1 MLNDMPMKISTQLP
15 NAALRFVL
23 VISLFATPL
32 DVIAAPVSIMTFN
45 VENLFDTTHDA
56 GKNDETYLPASQKTG
71 SAHVEKCTKI
81 SVRRWREQ
89 CLYWDWSE
97 AVVDRKLDAVAKAIK
112 QVNDGHGPDIIALQ
126 EVENVRILERLRLD
140 YLEGLGY
147 QPAVLLEGKDKRGI
161 DVAFLSKFPAT
172 DATLHPITFPTALK
186 ARAGDT
192 RPILEA
198 TFQLPNGVSLTG
210 FSVHF
215 PAPYHPTEMREVA
228 YTRLNALVESLPQR
242 PRFFCR
248 GRFQHNARG
257 EQQKKYVSA
266 LGEAYLAGG
275 SRPLRGVS
283 GHQLLPT

>member
-71 SAHVEKCTKI
+71 SAHVEKCTRI

-126 EVENVRILERLRLD
+126 ESRECSHLGASPL
-140 YLEGLGY
+140 GL
-147 QPAVLLEGKDKRGI
+147 PRG
-161 DVAFLSKFPAT
+161 P
-172 DATLHPITFPTALK
+172 
-186 ARAGDT
+186 G
-192 RPILEA
+192 
-198 TFQLPNGVSLTG
+198 
-210 FSVHF
+210 
-215 PAPYHPTEMREVA
+215 
-228 YTRLNALVESLPQR
+228 
-242 PRFFCR
+242 
-248 GRFQHNARG
+248 
-257 EQQKKYVSA
+257 
-266 LGEAYLAGG
+266 
-275 SRPLRGVS
+275 
-283 GHQLLPT
+283 LPTRRPS